1 MLDSVETT
9 CAPVVPAK
17 LSHSS
22 LREGATWGL
31 ARVAAGL
38 HGLLGDRLQ
47 SGFGILMYHRV
58 ADRTPGLAAPTFNV
72 TPQHLREQLAGLL
85 ARGFEPWSLRRL
97 VASQETGE
105 AIPRKAFAVTF
116 DDGYENNL
124 LHALPIL
131 QEFKVPA
138 TIFLATAF
146 LGSQQ
151 AFPSDVWSLAGSSQV
166 PAASWR
172 LLSIE
177 QCHTLQESGLV
188 DLGAHT
194 HTHRV
199 FANRAELFREDLA
212 RSVDILNDEFGV
224 RKPTFAFP
232 FGIATPELIE
242 VARES
247 NVSCAL
253 STRSECIL
261 PGTDPFHWG
270 RFTVD
275 DSDTPPTLAAKI
287 DGWYTVVTHAAR
299 SIKAST
305 VGSRA
310 TRMSSQTQEQAAAS
324 V

>member
-1 MLDSVETT
+1 MLAHVEAT
-9 CAPVVPAK
+9 CAPVVPVKPRA
-17 LSHSS
+17 SA
-22 LREGATWGL
+22 LREGAAWGV

-38 HGLLGDRLQ
+38 HAILGDRSQ
-47 SGFGILMYHRV
+47 GGFGILMYHRV
-58 ADRTPGLAAPTFNV
+58 ADRHPGLTEPTFNV
-72 TPQHLREQLAGLL
+72 TPQRLREQLAGLL
-85 ARGFEPWSLRRL
+85 ARGFEPWSLKRL
-97 VASQETGE
+97 VAAHEIGE

-124 LHALPIL
+124 TAALPIL
-131 QEFKVPA
+131 ESLGVPA
-138 TIFLATAF
+138 TIFLATGF

-151 AFPSDVWSLAGSSQV
+151 AFPSDIWSLAGSSQV

-172 LLSIE
+172 LLTIE
-177 QCHTLQESGLV
+177 QCHTLQDRGLV

-199 FANRAELFREDLA
+199 FTNNAELFREDLA
-212 RSVDILNDEFGV
+212 RSVEILNDEFGV

-242 VARES
+242 VARKS

-270 RFTVD
+270 RFTVA
-275 DSDTPPTLAAKI
+275 DSDTPATLAAKI
-287 DGWYTVVTHAAR
+287 DGWYTVVTRVAR

-310 TRMSSQTQEQAAAS
+310 TGMSAQRQEQAAAS